1 MSSISLSWLSILMAS
16 VSLALMPAIAK
27 EPYIDND
34 ASRSV
39 IEAESV
45 VPIDNMSGAQLVS
58 FFEGADEAESTA
70 FLASLTEGA
79 RETLIEM
86 LMQAEPSAELLAQVI
101 IDIITIDPDVQ
112 SCDLLDIVRANAS
125 QELVEEVVE
134 NLFPLIE
141 WNYRDLSN
149 DVLTGLLLAV
159 LCCDTAL
166 TDRIILFANTLD
178 TAEQDRFAAALL
190 RIIDRAPA
198 CVASAVLTSLALEG
212 GAVAELVFE
221 LRQQELAATVTSA
234 ELPSIEA
241 GATSGT
247 TRASTS
253 GPDAVFNNSSRAS
266 TGGIGLSSGGATPGR
281 PPRDVSP

>member
-1 MSSISLSWLSILMAS
+1 MSSTSLSWFSILIAS
-16 VSLALMPAIAK
+16 VSLALVPAIAK

-45 VPIDNMSGAQLVS
+45 VPLDNMSGAELVS
-58 FFEGADEAESTA
+58 FFEGANEAESTA
-70 FLASLTEGA
+70 SLASLTEGA
-79 RETLIEM
+79 RETLIKM

-101 IDIITIDPDVQ
+101 ADIITIDPDVQ
-112 SCDLLDIVRANAS
+112 SCDLLDIMRANAS
-125 QELVEEVVE
+125 QELVEKVVE

-149 DVLTGLLLAV
+149 DVLAGLLLAV

-166 TDRIILFANTLD
+166 TDRIILFTNTLD
-178 TAEQDRFAAALL
+178 AAEQDRFAAALL
-190 RIIDRAPA
+190 RVIDRAPA

-253 GPDAVFNNSSRAS
+253 GPDAVFTNSSRAT
-266 TGGIGLSSGGATPGR
+266 TGVTGLSSGGATPGR